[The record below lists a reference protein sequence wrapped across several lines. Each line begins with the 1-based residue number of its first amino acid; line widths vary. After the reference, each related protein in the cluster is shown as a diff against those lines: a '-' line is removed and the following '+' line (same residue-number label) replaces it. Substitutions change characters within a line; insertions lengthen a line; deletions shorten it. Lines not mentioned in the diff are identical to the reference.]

1 MEIEG
6 DQGKDGRNGLEEEGK
21 GKHGQI
27 DHDQNGPAILFSGII
42 YFQKDL
48 SL

>member
-21 GKHGQI
+21 GKDG
-27 DHDQNGPAILFSGII
+27 
-42 YFQKDL
+42 
-48 SL
+48 